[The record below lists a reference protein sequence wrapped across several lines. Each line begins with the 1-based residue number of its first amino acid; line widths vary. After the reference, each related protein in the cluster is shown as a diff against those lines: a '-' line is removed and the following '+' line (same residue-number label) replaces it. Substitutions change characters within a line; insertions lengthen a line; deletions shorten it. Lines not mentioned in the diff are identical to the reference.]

1 MVDLMVK
8 GALLK
13 ALLMC
18 FGFGTPF
25 VCSHDGLI
33 GPFDAL
39 VDVRDDENFGCVGG
53 SWYVNG

>member
-13 ALLMC
+13 SLLMC

-25 VCSHDGLI
+25 VYSHDGLI

-39 VDVRDDENFGCVGG
+39 VNVRDDENFGCGFG
-53 SWYVNG
+53 SRYVDG